1 MVTLSYL
8 EDNLLSRMSCSMK
21 APLSKSSRTMR
32 AVVQK
37 LDFVEIC
44 VQCVSS
50 FHTVGWGLLGES
62 KSHGWQEHSGG
73 GEELHFDWGLGG
85 DFWVVV

>member
-1 MVTLSYL
+1 
-8 EDNLLSRMSCSMK
+8 
-21 APLSKSSRTMR
+21 MR

-50 FHTVGWGLLGES
+50 LHTVGWGLLGES

-73 GEELHFDWGLGG
+73 GEELHFD
-85 DFWVVV
+85 